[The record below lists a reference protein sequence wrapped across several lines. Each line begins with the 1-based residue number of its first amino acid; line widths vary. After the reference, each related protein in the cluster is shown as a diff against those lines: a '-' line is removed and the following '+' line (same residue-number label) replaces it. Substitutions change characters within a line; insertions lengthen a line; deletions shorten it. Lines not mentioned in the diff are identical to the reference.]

1 MPTTKKRKSKIL
13 TVDQEALLQA
23 IDEIEKEKGINRE
36 IMFLAVEAA
45 LISAYRK
52 NHGVTFHVDTKVDRK
67 TADILFQRYHSI
79 VETVEDPEMEIAVE
93 EAKKHIDDAAVGG
106 RVNSPLV
113 FNVEEFGRIA
123 AQTARQVLVQ
133 RIREAERD
141 LLYEEYRTREGE
153 VVTVIVQKVIGDK
166 VILNLDKVEAIMP
179 QKEQISKEMYTVGD
193 RIKVYV
199 VRVRKG
205 MRGPLIIVSRT
216 HPKLVEN
223 LFKMEIPEVFDG
235 LIEIKA
241 IVREAGVRT
250 KIAVKSNDTNVDPIG
265 ACVGVRGS
273 RIRTI
278 LKEVP
283 GEKIDIVPWSDEIT
297 TFVKNSLSPAQV
309 TKVRLMGDGRTVQ
322 VVVPDTQLSLAIG
335 KKGQNARLAARLTKQ
350 RVDIYSETDYAEI
363 SAKAAKEAAAK
374 LFATTADLQKELQRI
389 PGVGQKASEALT
401 EAGFSLQKLT
411 ESKPEELVDVE
422 GIGEKK
428 AVKIIAA
435 AQKVYKEVLAERK
448 EKEKQEQKESAEG
461 KGESAGEEARE
472 GKAPAEGREPAPAR
486 GGRTRVK
493 KLVDMEEAAKEK
505 ESAEKSPPMTFE
517 EALKLFSKRIG
528 ESKSTETG
536 GKADRKKSDEENME
550 PEDSGKS

>member
-1 MPTTKKRKSKIL
+1 MPPSTKRKAKLS
-13 TVDQEALLQA
+13 VDQEALLQA
-23 IDEIEKEKGINRE
+23 IDEIEKEKGIDRE
-36 IMFLAVEAA
+36 TMFLAVEAA
-45 LISAYRK
+45 LVSAYRK
-52 NHGVTFHVDTKVDRK
+52 NHGVTFNLDARVDRK
-67 TADILFQRYHSI
+67 SAEITFHRFHIIA
-79 VETVEDPEMEIAVE
+79 ETVEDPELQITLED
-93 EAKKHIDDAAVGG
+93 AKKQADDAELGG
-106 RVNSPLV
+106 KVYSPLV

-179 QKEQISKEMYTVGD
+179 SKEQIPREIYNVGD

-205 MRGPLIIVSRT
+205 LRGPLIIVSRT

-250 KIAVKSNDTNVDPIG
+250 KIAVKSNDANIDPIG

-283 GEKIDIVPWSDEIT
+283 GEKIDIVPWSEEIS
-297 TFVKNSLSPAQV
+297 TFVKNALSPAQV
-309 TKVRLMGDGRTVQ
+309 TKVRLQDDGRTVQ
-322 VVVPDTQLSLAIG
+322 VVVPDNQLSLAIG
-335 KKGQNARLAARLTKQ
+335 KKGQNARLAARLTRM

-363 SAKAAKEAAAK
+363 AAKAAKEAAAK
-374 LFATTADLQKELQRI
+374 IFVSTADLQKELQRI
-389 PGVGQKASEALT
+389 AGVGQKASEALT
-401 EAGFSLQKLT
+401 KAGFSLQKLS
-411 ESKPEELVDVE
+411 ESKPEDLVEVE
-422 GIGEKK
+422 GIGEKR
-428 AVKIIAA
+428 AVKMIEAA
-435 AQKVYKEVLAERK
+435 KKVYEEVQAERR
-448 EKEKQEQKESAEG
+448 EKAEQEAAGAKAEAEAPAPEAPPEEG
-461 KGESAGEEARE
+461 K
-472 GKAPAEGREPAPAR
+472 PPAR
-486 GGRTRVK
+486 KGKTRTK
-493 KLVDMEEAAKEK
+493 KIEIEEEAAKEK
-505 ESAEKSPPMTFE
+505 EIAEKAPPMTFE
-517 EALKLFSKRIG
+517 EALKLFSKRLG
-528 ESKSTETG
+528 ESKAAEES
-536 GKADRKKSDEENME
+536 GKTDRKKKEKDEN
-550 PEDSGKS
+550 DSGSEEGDDR